1 MILEVCLT
9 IFTFAQLQ
17 IQYKFN
23 VLFFSMATTSDLKNG
38 IIINYNGELHQILQ
52 AEHRTPGNLRAFYQV
67 KMRNLR
73 NGKMIENRFRSG
85 EEIQIERLESKD
97 FQFLYK
103 ENTQFY
109 FMEKETYEQMHL
121 NDDIVGDTG
130 DLLKPGQEVQIMFH
144 NNKPLSLE
152 LPPHV
157 FLKVTEAMPAVK
169 GNTSNNA
176 TKPVT
181 LETGAVINVPLFIEE
196 GDSLRI
202 DIRTREYIERV
213 KQ

>member
-1 MILEVCLT
+1 
-9 IFTFAQLQ
+9 
-17 IQYKFN
+17 
-23 VLFFSMATTSDLKNG
+23 MATTSDLKNG
-38 IIINYNGELHQILQ
+38 VIIKYNGELHQILQ
-52 AEHRTPGNLRAFYQV
+52 VDHRTPGNLRAFYQV

-73 NGKMIENRFRSG
+73 NGKMIENRFRAG
-85 EEIQIERLESKD
+85 EEVQIERLESKN

-109 FMEKETYEQMHL
+109 FMENDTYEQMHL
-121 NDDIVGDTG
+121 NDDIVGNTG
-130 DLLKPGQEVQIMFH
+130 DFLKPGQEVQIMFH

-157 FLKVTEAMPAVK
+157 FLQVSEATPAVK

-181 LETGAVINVPLFIEE
+181 LETGAVVNVPLFIDE
-196 GDSLRI
+196 GDMLRI